1 MSLVVIAL
9 VVLAAMS
16 LGLRTTGGLLSG
28 RIHPV
33 AHIVVAIVVGG
44 LLSLAFLQL
53 CDAYRIF
60 EFGLGLLISLSPVGV
75 FDLVRWWFRWRR

>member
-1 MSLVVIAL
+1 MSVVIIAL
-9 VVLAAMS
+9 LVLAAMS
-16 LGLRTTGGLLSG
+16 LGLRSTASVLTS

-53 CDAYRIF
+53 CDAYRVF
-60 EFGLGLLISLSPVGV
+60 EFGLGLLISLSPVGA
-75 FDLVRWWFRWRR
+75 FDLVRWWFRWGR